1 MIKALHKRI
10 EALENQQKPK
20 YVTTFKDLADLYA
33 NQDKDPEYLR
43 LYDEQEPTD
52 RTGWNCLNGKLIGIK
67 KPVQPRKID
76 RLNEQTVVRYSPRI
90 NSANKP

>member
-20 YVTTFKDLADLYA
+20 YVTMFKDLADLYA

-52 RTGWNCLNGKLIGIK
+52 GTG
-67 KPVQPRKID
+67 
-76 RLNEQTVVRYSPRI
+76 
-90 NSANKP
+90 